1 MLGGRGALLAEVAGA
16 DGDGVAVPARLGHR
30 DFPGPQGAGFVPDR
44 NGDVI
49 GLRRD
54 ADFDVFSS
62 RSGGVQHNAQAHP
75 LRRRCGR
82 FPTLA

>member
-1 MLGGRGALLAEVAGA
+1 LLGSLDALLAEVAGA
-16 DGDGVAVPARLGHR
+16 DGNGVAVPARLGNR

-44 NGDVI
+44 DGDVI

-62 RSGGVQHNAQAHP
+62 RGGGVQHNAQAHP
-75 LRRRCGR
+75 LRHRCGR